1 MTSLPLLG
9 LTACTRQL
17 GSEQAQAVINRYVE
31 SAAHFADC
39 VPLMIPARPDLVDA
53 ESVAA
58 RLDGLL
64 LTGSPS
70 NVEPARYGVSD
81 PGSGPFDAGR
91 DTMSLALI
99 EAMRARGL
107 PVFGICRGFQ
117 ELNVACGGTL
127 GRNLAEPLRPLPHH
141 ARGDVSLDAMFDHVH
156 DVDLNPRGVLARA
169 LGETRLRVNSVHFQ
183 GVDRLGDGLVV
194 EAAAPDGV
202 IEAFSSLPGDPPL
215 LAVQW
220 HPEWRTHA
228 DRVSRTFFALLGRAL
243 RGKAL
248 MLSEGESVDQAQL

>member
-1 MTSLPLLG
+1 VTRRPILG

-17 GSEQAQAVINRYVE
+17 GAEPAQAVINRYVE
-31 SAAHFADC
+31 AAARFADC
-39 VPLMIPARPDLVDA
+39 VPLLIPARPDLVDA
-53 ESVAA
+53 DSVAA

-70 NVEPARYGVSD
+70 NVAPAHYGVAD
-81 PGSGPFDAGR
+81 PGSAPFDHGR
-91 DTMSLALI
+91 DAMSLALI

-127 GRNLAEPLRPLPHH
+127 ARDLADPSRPLPHH
-141 ARGDVSLDAMFDHVH
+141 APDDVPLDAMFDHGH
-156 DVDLNPRGVLARA
+156 DVDLNPHGLLARG
-169 LGETRLRVNSVHFQ
+169 LGDTRLRVNSVHYQ

-194 EAAAPDGV
+194 EATAPDGV
-202 IEAFSSLPGDPPL
+202 IEAFSSRPGDPPL

-220 HPEWRTHA
+220 HPEWHTDA
-228 DRVSRTFFALLGRAL
+228 DPASRTIFALLGRAL
-243 RGKAL
+243 RGEPL
-248 MLSEGESVDQAQL
+248 MLSEGETLEQA